1 VNVQR
6 KEKKEQQRRNNDG
19 ASKLVRFGGKR
30 PQHVGEFSLVD
41 LSLSMSE
48 DT

>member
-1 VNVQR
+1 MNVQR
-6 KEKKEQQRRNNDG
+6 QENNEQQCRNADD
-19 ASKLVRFGGKR
+19 ASELIRFGGRK